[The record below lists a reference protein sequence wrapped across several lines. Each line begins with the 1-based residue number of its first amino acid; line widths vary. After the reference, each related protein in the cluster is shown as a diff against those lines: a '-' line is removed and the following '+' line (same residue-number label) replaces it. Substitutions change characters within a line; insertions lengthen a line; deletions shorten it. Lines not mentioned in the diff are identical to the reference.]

1 MKRFAF
7 FSDLLFTFLASTLLA
22 LCAFR
27 FINVGF
33 WLSLLLAVL
42 CGGLIMSSV
51 GAYLQSKRKN
61 LLLKRSDAQEKEK
74 LLLHLALLSD
84 SAKTEFFRK
93 ALSKNVSFQR
103 FSSLRLHNEKQF
115 YFLNFK
121 LSPVNADDVAK
132 YARLK
137 TGKEKILLCGNIE
150 ESARAFKKRRRFT
163 QSIPWRQC
171 AKRKETPLETVVF
184 QTQFQ
189 TVFSERNA
197 DFAPFHADAFLLLLR
212 LYECRFVACFYLC
225 AHLRQIGNLALEGQK
240 SFAKT
245 GNNVRRGQR
254 IFTFVFCREL
264 GGCPDQICP

>member
-84 SAKTEFFRK
+84 GAKTEFFRK

-150 ESARAFKKRRRFT
+150 ESARALCQRLKINVKTGEEVYVALKTADALPKSYLGDNVPSGKKRRWKLWFSKRNSKRFLVSAT
-163 QSIPWRQC
+163 LI
-171 AKRKETPLETVVF
+171 
-184 QTQFQ
+184 
-189 TVFSERNA
+189 
-197 DFAPFHADAFLLLLR
+197 LLLSMLTPFFYYYVFMSVA
-212 LYECRFVACFYLC
+212 LLLVSIFV
-225 AHLRQIGNLALEGQK
+225 
-240 SFAKT
+240 
-245 GNNVRRGQR
+245 R
-254 IFTFVFCREL
+254 IFGKSE
-264 GGCPDQICP
+264 I

>member
-22 LCAFR
+22 LCLFR
-27 FINVGF
+27 FLSVGF
-33 WLSLLLAVL
+33 WLSLFLAAL

-93 ALSKNVSFQR
+93 ALSKNASFQR
-103 FSSLRLHNEKQF
+103 FSPLRLHNEQQF

-121 LSPVNADDVAK
+121 LSPVNADDVTN

-137 TGKEKILLCGNIE
+137 TSKEKILLCGNIE
-150 ESARAFKKRRRFT
+150 EPARALCQRLKINVKTGEEVYVALKTADALPKTYLGDSAPSGKKRRWKLWFSKHNSKRFLV
-163 QSIPWRQC
+163 SAALI
-171 AKRKETPLETVVF
+171 
-184 QTQFQ
+184 
-189 TVFSERNA
+189 
-197 DFAPFHADAFLLLLR
+197 LLLSMLTPFFYYYVFMSVA
-212 LYECRFVACFYLC
+212 LLLVSIFV
-225 AHLRQIGNLALEGQK
+225 
-240 SFAKT
+240 
-245 GNNVRRGQR
+245 R
-254 IFTFVFCREL
+254 IFGKSE
-264 GGCPDQICP
+264 I